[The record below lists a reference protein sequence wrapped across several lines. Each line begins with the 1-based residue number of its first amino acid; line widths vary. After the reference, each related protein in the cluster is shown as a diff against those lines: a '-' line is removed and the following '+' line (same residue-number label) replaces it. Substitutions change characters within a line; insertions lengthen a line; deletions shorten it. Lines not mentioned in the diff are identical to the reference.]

1 MYLSFQW
8 VLSRQ
13 STNSKAYKNELQKL
27 ENELKKIDDEKEREK
42 IEKEKKDN
50 SKKQSL
56 ANGIKSFCIYV
67 PRFPKFRFL
76 NDIFNLFCIIQ

>member
-1 MYLSFQW
+1 MIFYFQW

-27 ENELKKIDDEKEREK
+27 ENELKKIDDEKEKER
-42 IEKEKKDN
+42 IEKEKKEN
-50 SKKQSL
+50 SKKLSL

-67 PRFPKFRFL
+67 PRLRNPDDL
-76 NDIFNLFCIIQ
+76 LC